1 MCKLVWCWAP
11 NSPEAHVGGFVAT
24 ASSRGGLG
32 WAWCSDGKRDMEWE
46 VFLLGSCQVWPVQ
59 MCQAG
64 CPPLCPILDPHLD
77 PPVQWPSVWG
87 WSPAQEGL
95 LPLGSKSC
103 RMLWLC
109 LRLRPGP
116 TALPGAVLLTVVTTV
131 CVACTESSLGPL
143 SQYGPW
149 PWPLVH
155 TGPDSRRSR
164 FSGFL
169 SRGKGSLVGILLRHC
184 LQG

>member
-1 MCKLVWCWAP
+1 MGKETW
-11 NSPEAHVGGFVAT
+11 SGRF
-24 ASSRGGLG
+24 SS
-32 WAWCSDGKRDMEWE
+32 
-46 VFLLGSCQVWPVQ
+46 FGSCQVWPVQ

-64 CPPLCPILDPHLD
+64 CPPLCPALDPHLD
-77 PPVQWPSVWG
+77 PPVQWPSVRG

-95 LPLGSKSC
+95 LPQGSKSC

-109 LRLRPGP
+109 LRLRPRP
-116 TALPGAVLLTVVTTV
+116 TALQGAVLLTVVTTV
-131 CVACTESSLGPL
+131 CVPLTESSLGPV
-143 SQYGPW
+143 SQYRPW

-155 TGPDSRRSR
+155 AGPDSRRGR
-164 FSGFL
+164 FLGFL

>member
-1 MCKLVWCWAP
+1 M
-11 NSPEAHVGGFVAT
+11 GGCVAT
-24 ASSRGGLG
+24 ASSRGRLG

-59 MCQAG
+59 LCQAG
-64 CPPLCPILDPHLD
+64 CPPLCPVLDPHLD
-77 PPVQWPSVWG
+77 PPVQWPSVRG

-95 LPLGSKSC
+95 LPQGSKNC

-109 LRLRPGP
+109 LRLRPRP
-116 TALPGAVLLTVVTTV
+116 TALQGAVLLTMVTMV
-131 CVACTESSLGPL
+131 CVPLTESSLGPV
-143 SQYGPW
+143 SQYRPW

-155 TGPDSRRSR
+155 AGPDSRRSR
-164 FSGFL
+164 FLGFL